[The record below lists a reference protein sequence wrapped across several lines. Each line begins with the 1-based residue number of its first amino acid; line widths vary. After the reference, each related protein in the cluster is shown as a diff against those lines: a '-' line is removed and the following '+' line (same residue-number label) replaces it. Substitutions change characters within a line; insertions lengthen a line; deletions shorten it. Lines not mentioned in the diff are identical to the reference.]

1 MTNRIY
7 NYIIIFFLWVFVL
20 NVSKANE
27 QFIFNITELD
37 IKNKGNLIKG
47 SKGGIAKTGDGVEII
62 GNTFLY
68 NKITNILEVIGNVK
82 FIDKEKDTIINSDKV
97 TYLKNDEVIFTEG
110 NSESFNQNY
119 KITASNFKFDK
130 KKNILIANDNVKF
143 IDKEKDTIINSDKVT
158 YLKNDEVIFTKGI
171 TTAVIEKE
179 YKINSEDIK
188 FLKKE
193 NNIYSNKKS
202 FVDDGNRNTYELD
215 NFYYEIDNKILKG
228 NNVHVSSRID
238 EDKIDNYFFSQGFFN
253 FKEKNFLSKET
264 KIKVHKD
271 IFNNNEQDPR
281 IYGSSSKGDENKTII
296 YNGIFTSCKITDNCP
311 PWSIQ
316 SKKITHDKIKKDMI
330 YENALLKIYDIPVLY
345 FPKFFHPDPTVKR
358 RTGFLQPQFNNSET
372 LGSSMFI
379 PYFKTLG
386 LASDYTFKPTL
397 FNDKYILQNE
407 YRKVTNNSSLIT
419 DVSILKG
426 YKSSATNKRKNINHL
441 FANYSKNLNLPNYLK
456 SNLDVKIE
464 RVSNDTY
471 LKVFQNNLF
480 ETPIMPENKNV
491 MMSNIDLNLEHQNYN
506 LSAEFKVYENLGEK
520 HSDRYQFILP
530 SYNFT
535 KNLNVDNFDGSF
547 NFYSSG
553 SNNLKDTNNLRTS
566 VINDFEYNSADYYTR
581 SGLKNNFNIY
591 FKNLNSLGK
600 NDPTYTSSPRVEGM
614 SIFEIGSS
622 FPLLK
627 KNNNKKEVLTP
638 KISFRTNPGNNM
650 KNNST
655 TERTLNANNLFEI
668 NRLGISDS
676 FENGKSLTLG
686 IDYKLDYESE
696 NSSKDKFL
704 EFKLATVIRDKFEN
718 NIPTSSTIDQKH
730 SNLFGSIKN
739 NLIENVSL
747 GYDFSIDND
756 FNTFDSHSLNTEIS
770 VNNFITEF
778 NYLEQDSKFGSSH
791 VLSNKTSYN
800 IDNNNLI
807 SFSTRRNREID
818 LTEYYDFS
826 YEYKNDCL
834 TAGIKYNKTFYQDK
848 DLKPTENLF
857 FTITLI
863 PLTKYESSIY
873 DR

>member
-1 MTNRIY
+1 MKSKFY
-7 NYIIIFFLWVFVL
+7 NFLLLLFLFIFFI
-20 NVSKANE
+20 NISKANE
-27 QFIFNITELD
+27 QFTFNITELE
-37 IKNKGNLIKG
+37 ITEKGNLIKG
-47 SKGGIAKTGDGVEII
+47 SKGGIAKTADGVEII
-62 GNTFLY
+62 GNTFIY
-68 NKITNILEVIGNVK
+68 NKITNILEVYGNVK
-82 FIDKEKDTIINSDKV
+82 FIDKEKDTVINSDKA
-97 TYLKNDEVIFTEG
+97 TYLKNDEIVFTEG
-110 NSESFNQNY
+110 E
-119 KITASNFKFDK
+119 
-130 KKNILIANDNVKF
+130 
-143 IDKEKDTIINSDKVT
+143 
-158 YLKNDEVIFTKGI
+158 
-171 TTAVIEKE
+171 TTAIIEKE
-179 YKINSEDIK
+179 YKIASSDVT
-188 FLKKE
+188 FLKKL
-193 NNIYSNKKS
+193 NNLSSKKKS
-202 FVDDGNRNTYELD
+202 FVEDRNKNTYELD
-215 NFYYEIDNKILKG
+215 DFFYEIDEEILKG
-228 NNVHVSSRID
+228 NNIKVSSILD
-238 EDKIDNYFFSQGFFN
+238 ENKVDNYFFSQGFFN
-253 FKEKNFLSKET
+253 FKEKNFVSKET
-264 KIKVHKD
+264 KIKVHKG
-271 IFNNNEQDPR
+271 IFKNNEQDPR

-296 YNGIFTSCKITDNCP
+296 YNGIFTSCKITDDCP

-330 YENALLKIYDIPVLY
+330 YENAILKIYDVPVLY

-372 LGSSMFI
+372 LGSSIFI

-386 LASDYTFKPTL
+386 HTSDYTFKPTL

-407 YRKVTNNSSLIT
+407 YRKVTKDSSLIA
-419 DVSILKG
+419 DVSLLKG
-426 YKSSATNKRKNINHL
+426 YKSSATNKKKNINHL
-441 FANYSKNLNLPNYLK
+441 FANYNKDLAIPNYLN
-456 SNLDVKIE
+456 SNLDIKIE

-480 ETPIMPENKNV
+480 ETPIMPENKSV
-491 MMSNIDLNLEHQNYN
+491 MESNIDINLEHEEYN
-506 LSAEFKVYENLGEK
+506 LSTEFKIYENLGEK

-535 KNLNVDNFDGSF
+535 KNLNINNIDGSL

-566 VINDFEYNSADYYTR
+566 VINDFEFNSADYISTN
-581 SGLKNNFNIY
+581 GFKNNFNIY

-627 KNNNKKEVLTP
+627 KNDFKKEVLTP
-638 KISFRTNPGNNM
+638 KISFRANPGNNM
-650 KNNST
+650 KNSST
-655 TERTLNANNLFEI
+655 TERTLNANNIFEI

-676 FENGKSLTLG
+676 FENGKSITLG
-686 IDYKLDYESE
+686 LDYKLDYETS
-696 NSSKDKFL
+696 NSFEDKYI
-704 EFKLATVIRDKFEN
+704 EFKLATVIRDKFER
-718 NIPTSSTIDQKH
+718 NIPTSSTIDQKNA
-730 SNLFGSIKN
+730 NLFGSIKN
-739 NLIENVSL
+739 NLVENVSL
-747 GYDFSIDND
+747 SYDFSLDND
-756 FNTFDSHSLNTEIS
+756 FNTFDAHSVNTEIS
-770 VNNFITEF
+770 INNFITEF
-778 NYLEQDSKFGSSH
+778 NYLEQSSKFGSSH